1 METKKVSARTKF
13 TERHSTAHRG
23 RLKQLL
29 IEAFLGRKKC
39 TSGSSCPWASF
50 FWIAQKNQIEKKTFF
65 VSKCEKYKEHRGT
78 AQRGRPKLSK
88 ITPLFGR
95 NEDRQIAVIVQKRQR
110 TSGYGPT
117 GTLTTHTEKKSGKKN
132 TKMQKKCKQSHQKM
146 QQKCKNCKKHA
157 KNAKKHTKNAKNQKK
172 KYKMQSCKPK
182 KN

>member
-1 METKKVSARTKF
+1 MRTKF

-29 IEAFLGRKKC
+29 IETFLGRKKC
-39 TSGSSCPWASF
+39 RTNRICPWASF

-78 AQRGRPKLSK
+78 AQRGRPKHLQ
-88 ITPLFGR
+88 ITQLFGR

-117 GTLTTHTEKKSGKKN
+117 GTLTTHTEKKSGKK
-132 TKMQKKCKQSHQKM
+132 T
-146 QQKCKNCKKHA
+146 QKCQ
-157 KNAKKHTKNAKNQKK
+157 KNANNRTKK
-172 KYKMQSCKPK
+172 
-182 KN
+182 